1 MSHGFTWMLVH
12 IGNCACKR
20 TDIQHSWLILLSKVA
35 HQMWCNHLFSHRNK
49 TTERV
54 VGLWVGGNREGGV
67 GQNLKKWGRGRQ
79 YRGDYRLYYFSLH
92 DGCHFTLSNLL
103 M

>member
-1 MSHGFTWMLVH
+1 MSHGFTWMLVR

-20 TDIQHSWLILLSKVA
+20 TGIHHSWLILSKVA

-54 VGLWVGGNREGGV
+54 VGLWVGGNREGRGWTKFEKV
-67 GQNLKKWGRGRQ
+67 GKG
-79 YRGDYRLYYFSLH
+79 
-92 DGCHFTLSNLL
+92 
-103 M
+103 